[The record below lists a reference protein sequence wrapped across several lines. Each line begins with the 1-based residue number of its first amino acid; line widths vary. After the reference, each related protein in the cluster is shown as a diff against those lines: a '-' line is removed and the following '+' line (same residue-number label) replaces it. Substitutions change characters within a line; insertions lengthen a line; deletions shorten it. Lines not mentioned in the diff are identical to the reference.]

1 MDFIEEAFQEVGF
14 GIPLLLIMN
23 CVRSGK
29 YKIVVNQEAYR
40 ELQP

>member
-1 MDFIEEAFQEVGF
+1 MDFIEEAFKEVGF

-23 CVRSGK
+23 CVGSGK
-29 YKIVVNQEAYR
+29 YKIVMNEEACW